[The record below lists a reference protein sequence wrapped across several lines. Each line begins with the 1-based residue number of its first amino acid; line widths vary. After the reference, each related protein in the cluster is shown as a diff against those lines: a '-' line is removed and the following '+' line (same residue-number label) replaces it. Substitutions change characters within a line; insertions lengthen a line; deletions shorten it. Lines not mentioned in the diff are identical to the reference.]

1 MRIFKQYRS
10 VRDFQERG
18 IRMGSCVCVLVCLLS
33 RPLLLSLQELERQKT
48 NFRQEIENL
57 QAELAR
63 EINKCRQIQQ
73 ERENEKR
80 QYDERAEQDK
90 VAKTDMR
97 DKLTSAVD
105 DLKKENAELKSE
117 VPDNLMALP
126 PVSFAAPSFAQLIL
140 LTMLMI
146 CPRAPAQEI
155 KEGHAGARKNGQ
167 GSRKCQ
173 DRCRKGSQR
182 GEFASSEP
190 DSPSNPRPLLLLAL
204 YPCMMTL
211 R

>member
-1 MRIFKQYRS
+1 MRIFKKYRS

-18 IRMGSCVCVLVCLLS
+18 IRMGSCVCVFVCLLS
-33 RPLLLSLQELERQKT
+33 RPLLLSLLQELERQKT

-105 DLKKENAELKSE
+105 ELKKENAELKSE
-117 VPDNLMALP
+117 VFDHLTALP
-126 PVSFAAPSFAQLIL
+126 PVSFAAPSFA
-140 LTMLMI
+140 
-146 CPRAPAQEI
+146 
-155 KEGHAGARKNGQ
+155 
-167 GSRKCQ
+167 
-173 DRCRKGSQR
+173 
-182 GEFASSEP
+182 
-190 DSPSNPRPLLLLAL
+190 
-204 YPCMMTL
+204 
-211 R
+211 